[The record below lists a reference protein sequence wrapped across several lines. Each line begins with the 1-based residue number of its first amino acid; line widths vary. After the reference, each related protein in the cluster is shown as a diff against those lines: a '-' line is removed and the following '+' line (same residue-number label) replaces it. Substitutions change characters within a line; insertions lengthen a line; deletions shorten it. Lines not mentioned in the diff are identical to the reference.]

1 MVGILIKAIAGFYYV
16 KAGNTVYE
24 CKARG
29 ILKKQGISPLP
40 GDYVEFSCVGTQ
52 NGIIEAVKERKNAF
66 KRPTVANVDKMFIVS
81 SFTTPAPNTYIIDL
95 MTVIAL
101 SKGIEPIIVFNKCD
115 MGEFSEFENI
125 YKNAGFKV
133 YTVSA
138 HTKQGLD
145 ALYGELDGSVC
156 VFTGNSGV
164 GKSSLL
170 NALFDGWS
178 LQTGDVSEK
187 LGRGR
192 HTTREVQLFEYGQDG
207 YVIDTPGFS
216 AIELKMGEGLD
227 TKNLQ
232 ECFCEFEGL
241 EDCRFIGC
249 SHTVENGC
257 AVIKAVEDAKISKS
271 RFESYCMIYNE
282 LKTLED
288 NKYKN

>member
-29 ILKKQGISPLP
+29 ILKKQGVSPLP

-81 SFTTPAPNTYIIDL
+81 SFSTPAPNTYLIDL

-115 MGEFSEFENI
+115 MGEFSDLECL

-138 HTKQGLD
+138 LTKQGLD

-178 LQTGDVSEK
+178 LATGDVSEK

-227 TKNLQ
+227 TQNLQ

-241 EDCRFIGC
+241 DDCRFIGC

-257 AVIKAVEDAKISKS
+257 AVIKAVEEGEISKS

-282 LKTLED
+282 LKSLED

>member
-29 ILKKQGISPLP
+29 ILKKQGVSPLP

-81 SFTTPAPNTYIIDL
+81 SFSTPAPNTYLIDL

-115 MGEFSEFENI
+115 MGEFSEFECL

-138 HTKQGLD
+138 LTKQGLD

-178 LQTGDVSEK
+178 LATGDVSEK

-227 TKNLQ
+227 TQNLQ
-232 ECFCEFEGL
+232 ECFCEFKGL
-241 EDCRFIGC
+241 DDCRFIGC

-282 LKTLED
+282 LKSLED